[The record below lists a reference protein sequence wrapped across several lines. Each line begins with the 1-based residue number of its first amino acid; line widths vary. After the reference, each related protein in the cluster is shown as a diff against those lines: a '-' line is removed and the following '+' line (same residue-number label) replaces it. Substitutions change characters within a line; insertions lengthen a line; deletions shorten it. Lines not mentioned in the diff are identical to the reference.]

1 MTCYCTVWLYNYYK
15 LVLYLFFSNLAKYK
29 KKKSPFA
36 QFSKKKFVRHSKMKS
51 FCFSYCLQ
59 LHQTV
64 FFSRELSSSK
74 MKKNMYSYNK
84 MFKATISGIFAAYIG
99 CHQVKHLAQNLL
111 FNAQSSNFFLMPLT
125 FLKKTETRYIFLKE
139 KWIMGHQSKTIKV

>member
-1 MTCYCTVWLYNYYK
+1 
-15 LVLYLFFSNLAKYK
+15 
-29 KKKSPFA
+29 
-36 QFSKKKFVRHSKMKS
+36 MKS

-99 CHQVKHLAQNLL
+99 CHQVKHLTQNML

-125 FLKKTETRYIFLKE
+125 FLQKRETRYIFLKE
-139 KWIMGHQSKTIKV
+139 KWIMGHQSKTIKVWCRNQLFKLVWAESSVELFWSFCLAYVVKNTS